1 MKIAIFGG
9 KFASFHFAENLTMSW
24 VQLLSNEHNVTSFA
38 DAYDDF
44 DNMLIKLKEN
54 HSKYDV
60 SIFIEPS
67 NINIGKHSI
76 NLIDP
81 NAVIISEQL
90 FISITELENLYWD
103 LDNEDLSLLTDTRHC
118 GMAENANASLATM
131 INKLISKE
139 IDQIT
144 VDMLSVLPEDE
155 YTKYFITTAN
165 LANIVDKNFKES
177 TQNHTLCN
185 YPFNE
190 IAMKEFVG
198 ERLTAFW
205 PCCMMGNFTKE
216 RNDNNALRV
225 TSPEKFNPQE
235 MYDHPRMQTLRS
247 NILNGVK
254 DEACSTCWGQED
266 RGLRSF
272 RTHSNGAQKTEQTG
286 LRTIDLTASNI
297 CNLRCR
303 MCSPTASNLLM
314 VDYKFFDDNNLLD
327 RVKITTS
334 DRFYK
339 SVPLVATD
347 SLQWEWLMENTN
359 SISEI
364 KASGGEPFY
373 DNKVLILLKK
383 YVETGAAKNTKLHFH
398 TNATQFTEDICH
410 MLNEFRLNAHTF
422 SVDGTDKVYEYIRYP
437 ATFEELNKSIDT
449 YISFV
454 KNVSKMPEFNLV
466 VSSLNLLNID
476 KYLDWV
482 HTKTN
487 SPWIHL
493 SEMYPLDRGTSIT
506 RLPKHLLELAK
517 SRILSYKRGDMELC
531 VGNLLKGI
539 DNAIALGQENKQLM
553 LEEITLFDK
562 SRSQSYKNFLDL
574 ELVEWLNK

>member
-24 VQLLSNEHNVTSFA
+24 VQLLSKEHNVTSFA
-38 DAYDDF
+38 NAYDSF
-44 DNMLIKLKEN
+44 DNMLVNLKEN
-54 HSKYDV
+54 HSRHDV
-60 SIFIEPS
+60 SIVIEPS
-67 NINIGKHSI
+67 NINLSKYSI

-81 NAVIISEQL
+81 DAVIISEQL
-90 FISITELENLYWD
+90 FISITESENLYWD
-103 LDNEDLSLLTDTRHC
+103 LDNKDLSLLSDTRHC
-118 GMAENANASLATM
+118 GMTESTNASLAVM

-155 YTKYFITTAN
+155 YTKYFITTEN

-177 TQNHTLCN
+177 TQKHTLCN

-190 IAMKEFVG
+190 IAMKDYEG
-198 ERLTAFW
+198 KRLTAFW

-254 DEACSTCWGQED
+254 DDACSTCWSQED

-314 VDYKFFDDNNLLD
+314 ADYKFFDDNNLLD
-327 RVKITTS
+327 RVKVTTAE
-334 DRFYK
+334 RFVK
-339 SVPLVATD
+339 SSPIVATE
-347 SLQWEWLMENTN
+347 SIQWDWLMENTN
-359 SISEI
+359 SITEI

-383 YVETGAAKNTKLHFH
+383 YVETGTAKNTKLHFH
-398 TNATQFTEDICH
+398 TNATQFTEDTCQL
-410 MLNEFRLNAHTF
+410 LNQFKLNAHTF
-422 SVDGTDKVYEYIRYP
+422 SVDGADKVYEYIRYP
-437 ATFEELNKSIDT
+437 ATFEELNNSIDI
-449 YISFV
+449 YISSV
-454 KNVSKMPEFNLV
+454 KNVSKIPEFNLV

-482 HTKTN
+482 YTKFNT
-487 SPWIHL
+487 PWIHL
-493 SEMYPLDRGTSIT
+493 SEMYPMDRGTSIS
-506 RLPKHLLELAK
+506 RMPKHLLELAK
-517 SRILSYKRGDMELC
+517 SRLLSYNRGNLTLP

-553 LEEITLFDK
+553 LEEITLFDR
-562 SRSQSYKNFLDL
+562 SRSQSYKDFLDPNL
-574 ELVEWLNK
+574 IEWLDK